1 MILLVSLW
9 TLTALVISVLTF
21 LKYKQIEP
29 ILLADASTKT
39 LPSLTVI
46 VPARNEAS
54 AIARCLRGLLT
65 QNYPSLEIIIV
76 NDGSQDDTASIALQV
91 AAGNSRLTILE
102 ATPTPEG
109 WKGKTNACWQGACA
123 AKGEWLCFIDADTTP
138 LSSASL
144 QSAVSFSLERSLD
157 LLSCQP
163 FQELG
168 TFWERVIYPTG
179 FLLLLLSLDIPAI
192 NDPRK
197 RDAAANG
204 QFILIRR
211 AVYEAIEGHANEHVR
226 AKFVEDIALAKVV
239 KGKGYKIALA
249 QGDAI
254 VSTRMYVG
262 LTAMWAGFSRIVFE
276 VFDGLWGSIIAATG
290 ALMIGIAP
298 MILFILGWLYADV
311 LTLSISSIG
320 VVALLLTYVRIL
332 TLYKTSLGYAF
343 LFPLGFILGGGIV
356 LNSIRHRF
364 VGNIEWRG
372 RQYIR

>member
-1 MILLVSLW
+1 MIVLASLW

-21 LKYKQIEP
+21 LKYKQIKP
-29 ILLADASTKT
+29 ILLAGSPSKT

-76 NDGSQDDTASIALQV
+76 NDGSQDDTVAIARQV
-91 AAGNSRLTILE
+91 AAGDSRLTILE

-109 WKGKTNACWQGACA
+109 WKGKPNACWQGACV

-138 LSSASL
+138 LSPASL
-144 QSAVSFSLERSLD
+144 QSAVLFSLERSLD

-179 FLLLLLSLDIPAI
+179 FLLRLLSLDIPAI

-197 RDAAANG
+197 REAAANG

-211 AVYEAIEGHANEHVR
+211 AVYQAVEGHANEHVR
-226 AKFVEDIALAKVV
+226 AKFVEDIALSKVV

-249 QGDAI
+249 QGDTI
-254 VSTRMYVG
+254 VSTRMYMG
-262 LTAMWAGFSRIVFE
+262 LKAMWAGFSRIVFE
-276 VFDGLWGSIIAATG
+276 VFDGLLGSIIAAMG
-290 ALMIGIAP
+290 ALVIGITP
-298 MILFILGWLYADV
+298 VILFTLGCYMP
-311 LTLSISSIG
+311 T
-320 VVALLLTYVRIL
+320 
-332 TLYKTSLGYAF
+332 
-343 LFPLGFILGGGIV
+343 P
-356 LNSIRHRF
+356 
-364 VGNIEWRG
+364 
-372 RQYIR
+372 

>member
-1 MILLVSLW
+1 
-9 TLTALVISVLTF
+9 LTF
-21 LKYKQIEP
+21 LKYKQIKP
-29 ILLADASTKT
+29 ILLVDSFSKA

-46 VPARNEAS
+46 VPARNESS
-54 AIARCLRGLLT
+54 AIERCLRGLLK
-65 QNYPSLEIIIV
+65 QNYPSLEIVLV
-76 NDGSQDDTASIALQV
+76 NDGSQDDTVVIACRV
-91 AAGNSRLTILE
+91 AADDSRLTILD

-109 WKGKTNACWQGACA
+109 WKGKTNACWQGAQA

-138 LSSASL
+138 LSPASL
-144 QSAVSFSLERSLD
+144 QSAVLFSLERSLD

-168 TFWERVIYPTG
+168 TFWERIIYPTG

-211 AVYEAIEGHANEHVR
+211 AVYQAVEGHANEHVR

-249 QGDAI
+249 QGDTI

-262 LTAMWAGFSRIVFE
+262 LKAMWAGFSRIVFE
-276 VFDGLWGSIIAATG
+276 VFDSLLGSSIAATG

-298 MILFILGWLYADV
+298 MILFTLGWLYADV
-311 LTLSISSIG
+311 VTLGISSI
-320 VVALLLTYVRIL
+320 VSSE
-332 TLYKTSLGYAF
+332 TSSGEDGSMLANQG
-343 LFPLGFILGGGIV
+343 
-356 LNSIRHRF
+356 NSSA
-364 VGNIEWRG
+364 
-372 RQYIR
+372 